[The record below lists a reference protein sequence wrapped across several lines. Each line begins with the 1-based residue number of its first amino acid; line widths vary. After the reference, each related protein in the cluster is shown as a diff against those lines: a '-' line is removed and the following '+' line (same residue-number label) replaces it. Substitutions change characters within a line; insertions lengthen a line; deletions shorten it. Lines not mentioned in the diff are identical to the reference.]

1 MVKVLFNARGVN
13 QRPGV
18 GLLIVG
24 KLITIPVICYHS
36 KMGPFGR
43 APGPLDL
50 LDDMTS
56 ALPDEG
62 AGLLGV
68 SMARIT
74 LDS

>member
-1 MVKVLFNARGVN
+1 MLSNVSGVG

-24 KLITIPVICYHS
+24 QLIKISICYHPEV
-36 KMGPFGR
+36 GPFGR

-50 LDDMTS
+50 LDGMAS

-62 AGLLGV
+62 TGFLGI
-68 SMARIT
+68 SMA
-74 LDS
+74 